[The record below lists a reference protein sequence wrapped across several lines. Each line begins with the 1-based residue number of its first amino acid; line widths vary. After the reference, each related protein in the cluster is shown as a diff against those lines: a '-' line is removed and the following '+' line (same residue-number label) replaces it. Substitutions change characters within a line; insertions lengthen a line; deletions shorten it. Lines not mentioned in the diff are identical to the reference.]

1 MLNRVKQVLTWEKIK
16 IALYVIAMLTV
27 VVVIQLTVNR
37 GFLDDKKL
45 VKTFEETKVTP
56 KKGTLQVVGNFG
68 DKYLTTEDKEKLIDH
83 VSSKLGITD
92 TLEKKVVKGNTTIS
106 VTAKA
111 KGEASMT
118 DIEAISITS
127 ENKEKIKQTTQY
139 LYVTID
145 IYDNISSVIGY
156 KNIIEATLDEVGLKS
171 VDTSIL
177 LTGVY
182 QGKLSLL
189 DKNRVTNDVLE
200 KLQASVTAENRSD
213 SIYTVYAYTK
223 NLSNSIEIQGEKVN
237 LNIGFSYDEKKDE
250 TTLYLATPIIN
261 EDY

>member
-1 MLNRVKQVLTWEKIK
+1 MLNRVKQVFTWEKIK
-16 IALYVIAMLTV
+16 IVLYVIAMLTV

-45 VKTFEETKVTP
+45 VKTFEDTKVKP
-56 KKGTLQVVGNFG
+56 VKGTLQVVGNFG

-127 ENKEKIKQTTQY
+127 ENKERIKQTTQY

-145 IYDNISSVIGY
+145 IYDNMSSVIGY
-156 KNIIEATLDEVGLKS
+156 KNIIEDTLEEVGLKS
-171 VDTSIL
+171 VDSSIL

-189 DKNRVTNDVLE
+189 DKNRVTNDILE
-200 KLQASVTAENRSD
+200 ELQASVTADNRSD

-237 LNIGFSYDEKKDE
+237 LNIGFSYDEKKEE

-261 EDY
+261 VDY